1 MDATVHCRYSGTPF
15 ASLATS
21 ATGLTSPAPAGPDS
35 ATARPQDPAARRKPC
50 PQQEERPP

>member
-15 ASLATS
+15 ASATSS
-21 ATGLTSPAPAGPDS
+21 ATGLTSSAPAGPDS
-35 ATARPQDPAARRKPC
+35 APARPDGLLPRRKPC

>member
-15 ASLATS
+15 ASVAS
-21 ATGLTSPAPAGPDS
+21 AATGLMSSAPAGPDT
-35 ATARPQDPAARRKPC
+35 APARPEGPPARRKPC